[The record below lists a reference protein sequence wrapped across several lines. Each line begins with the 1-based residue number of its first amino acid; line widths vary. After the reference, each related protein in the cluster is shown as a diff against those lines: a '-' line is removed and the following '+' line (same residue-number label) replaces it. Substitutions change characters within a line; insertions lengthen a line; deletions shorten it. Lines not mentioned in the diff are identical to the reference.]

1 MCKYMK
7 YALKELPML
16 ICKDIVD
23 RKSHT
28 KEKCAHIREKERHA
42 CKCTNWKTIQDVHT
56 KIRMHKIQP
65 K

>member
-1 MCKYMK
+1 MK

-28 KEKCAHIREKERHA
+28 KEKCAHIKKKRDMHA
-42 CKCTNWKTIQDVHT
+42 SVQIGKQFKMYIL
-56 KIRMHKIQP
+56 R
-65 K
+65 